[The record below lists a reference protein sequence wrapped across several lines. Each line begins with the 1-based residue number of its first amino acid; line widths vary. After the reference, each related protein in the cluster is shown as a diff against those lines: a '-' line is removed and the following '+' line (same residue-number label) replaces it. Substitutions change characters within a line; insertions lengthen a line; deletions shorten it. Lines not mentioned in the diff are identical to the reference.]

1 VFAPSVGSCCC
12 DSMHSIR
19 TALWTDERRPHS
31 SRGGGPSQGRWAIV
45 ARVGDNGPK
54 VLSLSASSPAAVVS
68 MAVARSLRR
77 AKPTAPSIVGVLKLA
92 ALMMHKDA
100 LQNLEP
106 AAMSTLNS
114 ALAPSGPKF
123 KAARL
128 GGGRRR

>member
-1 VFAPSVGSCCC
+1 
-12 DSMHSIR
+12 
-19 TALWTDERRPHS
+19 
-31 SRGGGPSQGRWAIV
+31 
-45 ARVGDNGPK
+45 
-54 VLSLSASSPAAVVS
+54 
-68 MAVARSLRR
+68 
-77 AKPTAPSIVGVLKLA
+77 
-92 ALMMHKDA
+92 LMMHKDA